1 MCADRGLY
9 ADWLYAAIVALRW
22 HPFLR
27 INQRPHKTVRVLPDG
42 EWRLLSAVVN
52 IGQAWSGAVECFRTH
67 PLDGTLVAR
76 WDEGYK
82 DPWLVLTDLPTE
94 HANVLWYRYRTWIED
109 SYRDFKSDGWQWQ
122 SSRITDPKRAERHW
136 LAMAVATLWMLTL
149 STQAETQQAALPKG
163 VNPRPSRPVAQRS
176 YSRQV
181 SCLLLGLIVL
191 PDEGQGAATAD
202 DAAPCPSTDAFTL
215 IQLFLTASPQT
226 YTCKNL
232 GTPSFRHKIS
242 LNYC

>member
-1 MCADRGLY
+1 MVCADRGLY

-149 STQAETQQAALPKG
+149 GTQAETQQTALPKG

-226 YTCKNL
+226 YTCKQ
-232 GTPSFRHKIS
+232 P
-242 LNYC
+242 